1 MKTLVPT
8 SFGQCAQMSPT
19 KINKLVIKK
28 LAKLILAT
36 THDGTLQFFGKHD
49 TIGWN

>member
-19 KINKLVIKK
+19 KINKLVIKNLQNLSWPQHMMEHYNS
-28 LAKLILAT
+28 LANMT
-36 THDGTLQFFGKHD
+36 Q
-49 TIGWN
+49 